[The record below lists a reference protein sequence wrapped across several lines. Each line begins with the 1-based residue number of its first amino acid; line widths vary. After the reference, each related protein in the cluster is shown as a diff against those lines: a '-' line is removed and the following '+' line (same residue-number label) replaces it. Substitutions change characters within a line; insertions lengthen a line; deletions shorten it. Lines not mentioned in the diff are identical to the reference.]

1 MCNMCDLK
9 LTICVASHEFY
20 VTSQHLVKTSQD
32 CIHYITS
39 TPFLTSDP
47 LYDMTYTLLVTSQPL
62 LLCRT
67 PTMFLTFYSV
77 YMTSQPRF
85 MTSQHSIYYMSI
97 ITHMKL
103 IISEGTS
110 NVFLSL
116 HPDYRSYNPHC
127 IYDNTGTIC
136 MTSYEYI

>member
-1 MCNMCDLK
+1 MAP
-9 LTICVASHEFY
+9 TIFMARY
-20 VTSQHLVKTSQD
+20 AL
-32 CIHYITS
+32 
-39 TPFLTSDP
+39 
-47 LYDMTYTLLVTSQPL
+47 
-62 LLCRT
+62 
-67 PTMFLTFYSV
+67 

-116 HPDYRSYNPHC
+116 HPDYRSYNPHRM
-127 IYDNTGTIC
+127 YDNTGTIC
-136 MTSYEYI
+136 MISCEYI